1 MRKSVLLLLTLLLLA
16 FVAGCAPPAA
26 QSDARKP
33 VPKSVATSVATS
45 TRASTSA
52 SKPTW
57 TPAPTPALLDT
68 SKGTSKTTST
78 PAPVVTPTPAP
89 KATSTPAG
97 QSKDVTVGKTIA
109 LNDVKITVKSLR
121 LEPFEKA
128 PGDVKFFLTAFGG
141 PKPRTLGVMDVLV
154 ENEGKVKAVVMP
166 GAGIVVAGDEQVRT
180 LSLSMGNLDGVIYPG
195 VVKEGTV
202 VFALT
207 RYEPGQVRK
216 VQYHVDAPYSESS
229 SVSSEEEFTFDIGIR

>member
-1 MRKSVLLLLTLLLLA
+1 MKKSSLSLLVLAALLMLT
-16 FVAGCAPPAA
+16 GCVRPPATSKA
-26 QSDARKP
+26 PNRPPSHGGNAVTEANAGTSRS
-33 VPKSVATSVATS
+33 VPTATSAATATS
-45 TRASTSA
+45 
-52 SKPTW
+52 K
-57 TPAPTPALLDT
+57 
-68 SKGTSKTTST
+68 
-78 PAPVVTPTPAP
+78 PAPVATPMLTPAATPTPAP
-89 KATSTPAG
+89 VATSTPAG

-180 LSLSMGNLDGVIYPG
+180 LSLGMGNLDGVIYPG

-229 SVSSEEEFTFDIGIR
+229 SVSSEEEFTFDIEIR